1 MRAIPG
7 GEIQAIKRALSLAV
21 CLLLVTTAV
30 SMPVSSDSDA
40 TEKESGY
47 LPHEIITGADII
59 SQSTQTNSNGHGNV
73 DAHSSDNPQ
82 PRGSGTSYI
91 FYDDF
96 ETGTDGWTIAD
107 IDAGNGADYWAATTD
122 RPCYDSN
129 SLYCAGVG
137 GITGSHTIMYD
148 TAEYADQWAE
158 WTMGDYNSADGD
170 DYWGPSTDRCSP
182 ASPTNS
188 YYCSAVGSVASLAD
202 MESGQNTSNADIP
215 EDGSWNYSA
224 IVIDS
229 APAGSVVTGVDVHIL
244 VQHTYVS
251 DLIIELNDFDQTY
264 NYRLW
269 DNYGA
274 QTDNGADDDL
284 DDDADI
290 DLTIMGLDFSGELVN
305 QEWNLWVQDTWSGDT
320 GYIDEWWIEVY
331 YTNPDPAP

>member
-1 MRAIPG
+1 MRVMPG

-170 DYWGPSTDRCSP
+170 DYWGPSTDRYSP
-182 ASPTNS
+182 AASTTS
-188 YYCSAVGSVASLAD
+188 YYCSAVGSGTSLAD
-202 MESGQNTSNADIP
+202 MESGQNITDTAIPDNEAGWAYTSI
-215 EDGSWNYSA
+215 
-224 IVIDS
+224 IIDS
-229 APAGSVVTGVDVHIL
+229 APAGSIVTSVDVHFL
-244 VQHTYVS
+244 LPHTYVS
-251 DLIIELNDFDQTY
+251 DIYVDLSNEALTISNI
-264 NYRLW
+264 LW
-269 DNYGA
+269 DQNGA
-274 QTDNGADDDL
+274 ANDNGDDD
-284 DDDADI
+284 DPEDDADI
-290 DLTIMGLDFSGELVN
+290 DITRTGITDFNGELVN
-305 QEWNLWVQDTWSGDT
+305 Q
-320 GYIDEWWIEVY
+320 
-331 YTNPDPAP
+331 